1 MTRNIYLEDIP
12 LEEALARFWSAL
24 DRVGALQL
32 VAAEQVAIDDAL
44 GRVTA
49 EPVFATRSVPHYH
62 AAAMDGIAVRAD
74 DTLGASET
82 SPIQLKQG
90 EQATWVDTGDAMP
103 AETNAVIMA
112 EHVQDHPIQLR
123 VQAGERTRRQ
133 AITRARHQAIVLEQ
147 RYHARGTLQ
156 DLDGRDHDQL
166 QHRRWIGDGRG
177 DLGRPGLVHSRY
189 AFPVRM

>member
-24 DRVGALQL
+24 DRVGALQPL
-32 VAAEQVAIDDAL
+32 AAETVAIDDAL

-90 EQATWVDTGDAMP
+90 EQR
-103 AETNAVIMA
+103 
-112 EHVQDHPIQLR
+112 LR
-123 VQAGERTRRQ
+123 INQ
-133 AITRARHQAIVLEQ
+133 
-147 RYHARGTLQ
+147 
-156 DLDGRDHDQL
+156 
-166 QHRRWIGDGRG
+166 
-177 DLGRPGLVHSRY
+177 
-189 AFPVRM
+189 